1 MNTALKGFLG
11 LLLLFSAFHGVAR
24 AEQKIYMSESPNGKF
39 RIVIKQLLY
48 KRVGDRIFFQYP
60 IVLENVRNP
69 KRHFTITEAGDP
81 LVKET
86 ERQTFKM
93 DWDYFQ
99 VIWAKDSQKCF
110 FRLRVLPE
118 NWKTFFVD
126 VEKGVKDI
134 TAELQTALVKEW
146 ESHQWTCQEPKVEL
160 VKWTKPH
167 LAFLKLT
174 STCGKHRNKENSR
187 LFFVTDSVLFDA
199 KKGIVASH
207 CIDCKEKKAE
217 KRFDKYFKSTLPTP
231 TPTPEETPVIQ

>member
-1 MNTALKGFLG
+1 MKTAFKGFLG
-11 LLLLFSAFHGVAR
+11 LLLLSSAFLGVAR

-48 KRVGDRIFFQYP
+48 KRVGDRFFFQYP
-60 IVLENVRNP
+60 IILENVRNP
-69 KRHFTITEAGDP
+69 KRHFTITEAGTP

-86 ERQTFKM
+86 ERQTFQM
-93 DWDYFQ
+93 DWDYFK

-110 FRLRVLPE
+110 FRLMVLQD

-126 VEKGVKDI
+126 VENGARDI
-134 TAELQTALVKEW
+134 TAELQTDLVE
-146 ESHQWTCQEPKVEL
+146 ERDGHGWTCQEPKLEL

-174 STCGKHRNKENSR
+174 STCGKKPHTENRR
-187 LFFVTDSVLFDA
+187 LFFVTDSVLFDCR
-199 KKGIVASH
+199 KGKVVRH

-217 KRFDKYFKSTLPTP
+217 KKFDKYFKSTLPTP
-231 TPTPEETPVIQ
+231 TPTPEETPVVQ